1 MPESIPPSATSA
13 DRTVAHATPPLAN
26 PGGTTD
32 TRSAGGSAV
41 LRSVGTERY
50 TLGEEIASGGMGR
63 VYRATDTVLGREVA
77 VKVLQQEFAPDSGV
91 ARRFADE
98 ARIAA
103 QLQHPGIP
111 PIHDLGTLADGRP
124 FLAMKLIKGQNLNQL
139 LADPADVAA
148 ERGRL
153 VAVFEQVCQALAYA
167 HSHGV
172 VHRDL
177 KPANVMVGAFGEV
190 QVMDWGLAK
199 VLGGRP
205 DAGED
210 APAEVAST
218 LVLSPR
224 DGDALL
230 TREGSV
236 LGTPAFMA
244 PEQAIGAVDQIDARS
259 DVFGLG
265 GVLASVLTGH
275 PPFEGDTA
283 EGTRQLAARGKVQDC
298 YARLEASGAD
308 PELVALCK
316 RCLSPEKADR
326 PADAAEVAAA
336 VAALR
341 AAADERARRAELDK
355 VRVEGEKA
363 AAQTHSLERRKR
375 RRLALFASALMVMA
389 ALASLSTVLRVQQQ
403 ANADLEAKNLELAER
418 QAEVDRANDDLTAR
432 NRELAEQRTEAERR
446 FELAQRAIATF
457 HTGVSEDALLKNRE
471 FTELRK
477 RLLTGAAGFYG
488 DLEKLLAEKA
498 DPKSQRLLATGYQQL
513 GQLTDRIGDKKE
525 ALAAHRKALAL
536 WRGLAAAPG
545 ADAEARLNVV
555 RSLLEIGRVL
565 NAMGDLDGTMAAA
578 REQIALGDA
587 LVAEAPTDTA
597 RDALAGGHYVSGI
610 VLFRTGKFPE
620 ALAEWG
626 KSRDLWRKLV
636 EEHPDVASYQVSLGD
651 SLNGLGIIASETG
664 RPAEALASYEKAVGV
679 YQKLADA
686 YPDVTRYLMAIGRTE
701 NNIATLLRDTG
712 RPAEA
717 LLANEKALR
726 ARQKL
731 ADTHPAVSE
740 FQKDVALTHN
750 DMAVALQMTGKRDDC
765 VAALERARAIQQKLA
780 DAAPEVPDVQNDLA
794 LTLVN
799 LGEVLAKTTRRNE
812 ALPAAKRGVAIFQ
825 RLADAYPKVLRY
837 RQHLA
842 GGLTI
847 LAERQGEARQ
857 YDDALATLDRAQA
870 LFEGL
875 RQETPG
881 ATVFLIGLG
890 SCRTLRGSVLKEA
903 GRVAEAAAELRR
915 AVAQWDEAGELPAD
929 GRLARSKALSLL
941 AGLAKDAKSAV
952 SAAEGARSADAAV
965 AGLRDAFRA
974 GWTQPEE
981 LEEHDFDT
989 LRQRDDFRQLRQDVE
1004 VKAAAGRQS
1013 PEKRSQ
1019 PPTK

>member
-1 MPESIPPSATSA
+1 MPEPTPPSATSA
-13 DRTVAHATPPLAN
+13 DGTIAHPAPPTPDS
-26 PGGTTD
+26 GRTTD
-32 TRSAGGSAV
+32 TRSADGGGTV
-41 LRSVGTERY
+41 LVSVGAERY
-50 TLGEEIASGGMGR
+50 VLGEEITSGGMGK
-63 VYRATDTVLGREVA
+63 VFRATDTVLGREVA
-77 VKVLQQEFAPDSGV
+77 VKVLQKEFAPDSGV

-98 ARIAA
+98 ARIGA

-111 PIHDLGTLADGRP
+111 PVHDLGTLPDGRP

-139 LADPADVAA
+139 LAGRADVAA

-172 VHRDL
+172 IHRDL

-199 VLGGRP
+199 VLGTSPEPG
-205 DAGED
+205 DG
-210 APAEVAST
+210 APADAS
-218 LVLSPR
+218 LVLSTR

-236 LGTPAFMA
+236 LGTPAYMA
-244 PEQAIGAVDQIDARS
+244 PEQAIGAVEQIDARS

-265 GVLASVLTGH
+265 GVLATVLTGH
-275 PPFEGDTA
+275 APFERDTA

-298 YARLEASGAD
+298 FAHLDRGGAD
-308 PELVALCK
+308 PEIVALCK

-326 PADAAEVAAA
+326 PADAAEVAAE

-363 AAQTHSLERRKR
+363 AAEARSLERRKR
-375 RRLALFASALMVMA
+375 RQLGLAASAALVLA
-389 ALASLSTVLRVQQQ
+389 ALAGLGAVLRVQQR
-403 ANADLEAKNLELAER
+403 ANADLTAKNLELAVER
-418 QAEVDRANDDLTAR
+418 A
-432 NRELAEQRTEAERR
+432 EAERR

-457 HTGVSEDALLKNRE
+457 HTGVSEDTLLKNRE

-488 DLEKLLAEKA
+488 DLEKLLAEKT

-525 ALAAHRKALAL
+525 ALTVHRKALDL

-555 RSLLEIGRVL
+555 RSLLELGRVL

-587 LVAEAPTDTA
+587 LVAEAPTDA
-597 RDALAGGHYVSGI
+597 ASDALAGGHYVAGI

-626 KSRDLWRKLV
+626 KSRDLWQKLV
-636 EEHPDVASYQVSLGD
+636 EEHPDVASYRVSLGD
-651 SLNGLGIIASETG
+651 SLNGLGIIASESG
-664 RPAEALASYEKAVGV
+664 RPAEALESYEKAVAV
-679 YQKLADA
+679 YQKLVDA
-686 YPDVTRYLMAIGRTE
+686 YPDVTRYLMAVGRTE

-712 RPAEA
+712 RPAKA

-731 ADTHPAVSE
+731 ADTHPAVTE

-750 DMAVALQMTGKRDDC
+750 DIAVALQMTGKRDEC
-765 VAALERARAIQQKLA
+765 VSALGRARTIQQKLA

-794 LTLVN
+794 LTLIN
-799 LGEVLAKTTRRNE
+799 LGEVLAKTSRRSE
-812 ALPAAKRGVAIFQ
+812 ALPAAKQGVAILQ
-825 RLADAYPKVLRY
+825 KLADAFPKVSRY

-847 LAERQGEARQ
+847 LADRQGGAGQ
-857 YDDALATLDRAQA
+857 YADALATLDRAQA
-870 LFEGL
+870 LYEGL

-890 SCRTLRGSVLKEA
+890 SCRTMRGSALKEA
-903 GRVAEAAAELRR
+903 GRPAEAAPELRR

-929 GRLARSKALSLL
+929 GRLARSKALSVL
-941 AGLAKDAKSAV
+941 AGLAKDAKSGV

-965 AGLRDAFRA
+965 AGLRAAFQA

-981 LEEHDFDT
+981 LDEPEFDAV
-989 LRQRDDFRQLRQDVE
+989 RQRDDFRQLKQDVE
-1004 VKAAAGRQS
+1004 VKAAAGRQGS
-1013 PEKRSQ
+1013 EKRSES
-1019 PPTK
+1019 PTK